1 MKEALKIEIED
12 RNPLTIVRLF
22 GALAAMEVYR
32 VKAMADAWLR
42 EGKKFITLDMV
53 YVSFLDS
60 AGIGLLL
67 QLRNNCQTAGG
78 GLVLIRSTESQVMRT
93 LEIAAVEKLIPF
105 FNSLGDALNYIQT
118 TYGICVTPTPAASPS
133 GNLEE
138 TIRSLAARLA
148 RVEER
153 LGRIEIKLEV

>member
-12 RNPLTIVRLF
+12 RNPLTIVHLF

-32 VKAMADAWLR
+32 VKAMTDAWLR
-42 EGKKFITLDMV
+42 EGRKYIALDMV

-67 QLRNNCQTAGG
+67 QLRNNCQSAGG
-78 GLVLIRSTESQVMRT
+78 GVVLVRSAENQVMRT
-93 LEIAAVEKLIPF
+93 LETASIEKLIPF
-105 FNSLGDALNYIQT
+105 FNDLQNALNYIQT
-118 TYGICVTPTPAASPS
+118 TFGICLTPTPASSPS
-133 GNLEE
+133 GDLEE
-138 TIRSLAARLA
+138 TLRSLAARLV

-153 LGRIEIKLEV
+153 LGRIEAKLEV